1 MRVSKSSHYEFN
13 NEMFSAIT
21 HAFALGLAVTGTI
34 ALGIK
39 GVNSGS
45 QVELFSLLGFGVS
58 LMLLYTASTAFHGFY
73 FSKAR
78 HVLQVLDHSGV
89 FILIAGSYLPYCL
102 VAIGGKLGIGLLIAI
117 WALCLGGIAY
127 KLFFLNRFKH
137 LETMIYVVLGWL
149 CLVGMV
155 PLWHHLGPVGF
166 LVASR
171 RWCGLYRRGD
181 ALSAKRHPLH
191 PRYLAPLCDSRQPVH
206 VLIYLFLSVK

>member
-13 NEMFSAIT
+13 NEMLSAIT
-21 HAFALGLAVTGTI
+21 HAFALGLAVMGTVM
-34 ALGIK
+34 LGVK
-39 GVNSGS
+39 GINSGS
-45 QVELFSLLGFGVS
+45 QVELFSLIGFGVS

-102 VAIGGKLGIGLLIAI
+102 VAIGGKLGTGLLIAI
-117 WALCLGGIAY
+117 WTLCLGGIGY

-149 CLVGMV
+149 CVIGMV

-166 LVASR
+166 SLLVAG
-171 RWCGLYRRGD
+171 GLAYTGG
-181 ALSAKRHPLH
+181 AILYLQKGIPYIHVIWHLFVILGSLCMYLSIYF
-191 PRYLAPLCDSRQPVH
+191 YL
-206 VLIYLFLSVK
+206 

>member
-39 GVNSGS
+39 GANSGS
-45 QVELFSLLGFGVS
+45 RVELFSLIGFGVS

-89 FILIAGSYLPYCL
+89 FILIAGSYLP
-102 VAIGGKLGIGLLIAI
+102 
-117 WALCLGGIAY
+117 
-127 KLFFLNRFKH
+127 
-137 LETMIYVVLGWL
+137 
-149 CLVGMV
+149 
-155 PLWHHLGPVGF
+155 
-166 LVASR
+166 
-171 RWCGLYRRGD
+171 
-181 ALSAKRHPLH
+181 
-191 PRYLAPLCDSRQPVH
+191 
-206 VLIYLFLSVK
+206 

>member
-45 QVELFSLLGFGVS
+45 QVELFSLIGFGVS
-58 LMLLYTASTAFHGFY
+58 LMLLYTASTAFHGFF

-166 LVASR
+166 WLLVA
-171 RWCGLYRRGD
+171 GGVAYTGGAMLYLQKGIPYIHVIWHLFVILGSLCMY
-181 ALSAKRHPLH
+181 LSIYF
-191 PRYLAPLCDSRQPVH
+191 YL
-206 VLIYLFLSVK
+206 

>member
-45 QVELFSLLGFGVS
+45 QVELFSLIGFGVS

-89 FILIAGSYLPYCL
+89 F
-102 VAIGGKLGIGLLIAI
+102 
-117 WALCLGGIAY
+117 GIAY

-166 LVASR
+166 WLLVA
-171 RWCGLYRRGD
+171 GGVAYTGGAMLYLQKGIPYIHVIWHLFVILGSLCMY
-181 ALSAKRHPLH
+181 LSIYF
-191 PRYLAPLCDSRQPVH
+191 YL
-206 VLIYLFLSVK
+206 

>member
-45 QVELFSLLGFGVS
+45 QVELFSLIGFGVS
-58 LMLLYTASTAFHGFY
+58 LMLLYTASTAN
-73 FSKAR
+73 R
-78 HVLQVLDHSGV
+78 H
-89 FILIAGSYLPYCL
+89 
-102 VAIGGKLGIGLLIAI
+102 LGIMSWRHCLQTFLSESLQASGNDDLRCPRLALLSRHGSIVASF
-117 WALCLGGIAY
+117 GPSR
-127 KLFFLNRFKH
+127 FLA
-137 LETMIYVVLGWL
+137 
-149 CLVGMV
+149 
-155 PLWHHLGPVGF
+155 
-166 LVASR
+166 ASR
-171 RWCGLYRRGD
+171 RWCGLYRRSD

-206 VLIYLFLSVK
+206 VLIDLFLSVK

>member
-45 QVELFSLLGFGVS
+45 QVELFSLIGFGVS

-89 FILIAGSYLPYCL
+89 FILIAGSYLP
-102 VAIGGKLGIGLLIAI
+102 
-117 WALCLGGIAY
+117 
-127 KLFFLNRFKH
+127 
-137 LETMIYVVLGWL
+137 TMIYVVLGWL

-166 LVASR
+166 WLLVA
-171 RWCGLYRRGD
+171 GGVAYTGGAMLYLQKGIPYIHVIWHLFVILGSLCMY
-181 ALSAKRHPLH
+181 LSIYF
-191 PRYLAPLCDSRQPVH
+191 YL
-206 VLIYLFLSVK
+206 

>member
-102 VAIGGKLGIGLLIAI
+102 VAIGGKLGIVSRRHCLQTFLSESLQASGNDDLRCPRLALLSRHGSIVAS
-117 WALCLGGIAY
+117 
-127 KLFFLNRFKH
+127 F
-137 LETMIYVVLGWL
+137 
-149 CLVGMV
+149 
-155 PLWHHLGPVGF
+155 GPSRF